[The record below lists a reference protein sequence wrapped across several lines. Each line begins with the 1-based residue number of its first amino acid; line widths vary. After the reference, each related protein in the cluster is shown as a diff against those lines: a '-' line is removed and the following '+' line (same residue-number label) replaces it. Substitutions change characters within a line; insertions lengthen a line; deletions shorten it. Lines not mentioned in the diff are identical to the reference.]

1 MAQAFERC
9 GTYDP
14 NSRKRRS
21 VQRKKMSELEFGRS
35 IERHGIQKSHRVKV
49 LVKLIFERK

>member
-14 NSRKRRS
+14 TSRKRRT
-21 VQRKKMSELEFGRS
+21 VQRKPMSELEFARS
-35 IERHGIQKSHRVKV
+35 IERQGNQL
-49 LVKLIFERK
+49 LVAPI